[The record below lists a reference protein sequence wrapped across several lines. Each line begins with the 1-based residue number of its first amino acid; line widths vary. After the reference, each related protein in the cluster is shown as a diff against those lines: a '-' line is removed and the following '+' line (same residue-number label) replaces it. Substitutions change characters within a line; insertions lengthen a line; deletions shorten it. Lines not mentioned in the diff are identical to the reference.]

1 MPSAVLSK
9 SPATISCT
17 VQIQVLCK
25 MVRPCPWVSSS
36 PCQPKCSGHRP
47 GAMMRL
53 ARQAKVRALSAG
65 FTVVELLVSTA
76 VIGLL
81 LAITLPAVQQ
91 ARQAASRM
99 ECISRLKQLAL
110 ASHQYHDVY
119 GHWPGARYQPLADL
133 LPDLEKRPV
142 IETDSAGR
150 AAIRRLNSLLC
161 PVDNNYGWS
170 SATPFSYFVNSGSD
184 PSEHGGFLPFEKESP
199 LRIRDI
205 SDGLSATAMW
215 SERRRAINSFEPEP
229 QLCDRDPVRCFWKL
243 TRIIPPGD
251 EAAFVQLCL
260 SSSDRV
266 VDSLH
271 DQREILGPNLGYSH
285 ALPPNVPSCSGTGIR
300 LHSPATSHHARG
312 VNVALCDG
320 SVRFVSDQ
328 VSMDSWRAMGS
339 RSGHEPLGD
348 F

>member
-1 MPSAVLSK
+1 
-9 SPATISCT
+9 
-17 VQIQVLCK
+17 
-25 MVRPCPWVSSS
+25 
-36 PCQPKCSGHRP
+36 
-47 GAMMRL
+47 MRS
-53 ARQAKVRALSAG
+53 ARQPEVQALSAG

-91 ARQAASRM
+91 SRQAASRM
-99 ECISRLKQLAL
+99 ECSSRLKQLAL

-119 GHWPGARYQPLADL
+119 GHWPGARYEPLADL

-142 IETDSAGR
+142 IENDSAGR
-150 AAIRRLNSLLC
+150 LVSRRLGSLLC
-161 PVDNNYGWS
+161 PLDNNYGWS
-170 SATPFSYFVNSGSD
+170 SSTPFSYFVNAGSD
-184 PSEHGGFLPFEKESP
+184 LRKSGGFLPFEKGSP

-205 SDGLSATAMW
+205 SDGLSMTAMW
-215 SERRRAINSFEPEP
+215 SERRRAINLFEPEP
-229 QLCDRDPVRCFWKL
+229 QLCERDPVRCFWKL

-251 EAAFVQLCL
+251 ETAFVQICL

-266 VDSLH
+266 VNRQHDS
-271 DQREILGPNLGYSH
+271 REILGPNWGYSH
-285 ALPPNVPSCSGTGIR
+285 ALPPNVPSCSARGIGQ
-300 LHSPATSHHARG
+300 HDPATSHHVGG

-328 VSMDSWRAMGS
+328 VSMDSWRALGS
-339 RSGHEPLGD
+339 RSGYEPLGD